1 MKRRICF
8 FNVDGLL
15 NKTSDWKK
23 PFTINYGLTNFF
35 CFFLARNNLIPVITS
50 SWRIGFNKPGD
61 PGNAP
66 YIKELEEIFASY
78 GLKIY
83 DKTPILKGRPRDKE
97 IERFLYFHRTN
108 DYIVIDGDPDEY
120 DNANSHVYFINP
132 ESGFTKEDAKK
143 AGKMLKRMEKS
154 SDI

>member
-8 FNVDGLL
+8 FKVDGLL

-35 CFFLARNNLIPVITS
+35 CFFLAKNNLVPVLTS

-66 YIKELEEIFASY
+66 YIKELEKIFASY

-83 DKTPILKGRPRDKE
+83 DKTPMLKGRPRDKE
-97 IERFLYFHRTN
+97 IERFLYFHRTK

-143 AGKMLKRMEKS
+143 AGKLLKKMEKNA
-154 SDI
+154 IT